1 MLFIT
6 ESMMYFLPLITMV
19 LFIKNTVRA
28 EEIAEE
34 KSPAVLELISMAGL
48 L

>member
-1 MLFIT
+1 MLFISELT
-6 ESMMYFLPLITMV
+6 MYLLPSFTIV
-19 LFIKNTVRA
+19 LSIKNTCIA

-34 KSPAVLELISMAGL
+34 KSPVILELISMAGL

>member
-6 ESMMYFLPLITMV
+6 ESIMYFLPLITMV
-19 LFIKNTVRA
+19 LSIKNIVIA